1 MQTSL
6 FIKTLSLAILCS
18 LTCHKGLSQTCYSI
32 VSETPEDSIFCAKH
46 CPFYDFSTQEEL
58 YGTTIPEQLVE
69 RKNGRMEDLV
79 EETNNVVYT
88 GIEDHVLYLFVVVDS
103 VGVTRGL
110 IVMNCTERKD
120 EKLFLANRAFEY
132 LKGIE
137 FIPARLRGIAIP
149 YGFSLAIGI
158 RRNSNQ
164 DTIPQSKPSTRE
176 VFGQGPKH
184 LPYYEGGYDKMYE
197 FLFSNIDL
205 SGIDSSAYDGR
216 RIFVGFIIDTL
227 GNTHDHRI
235 MKGSAGQRCDE
246 ALIEACKLLHFHPAI
261 GYDDKPQSCE
271 FSIPFRFGQEQD
283 SESNCFFR
291 RLFKKKSPRTKCAT
305 ETTI

>member
-1 MQTSL
+1 MKTKLLSMMLLLSYSVAL
-6 FIKTLSLAILCS
+6 FAQS
-18 LTCHKGLSQTCYSI
+18 
-32 VSETPEDSIFCAKH
+32 SE
-46 CPFYDFSTQEEL
+46 
-58 YGTTIPEQLVE
+58 
-69 RKNGRMEDLV
+69 
-79 EETNNVVYT
+79 
-88 GIEDHVLYLFVVVDS
+88 
-103 VGVTRGL
+103 
-110 IVMNCTERKD
+110 
-120 EKLFLANRAFEY
+120 
-132 LKGIE
+132 
-137 FIPARLRGIAIP
+137 
-149 YGFSLAIGI
+149 
-158 RRNSNQ
+158 
-164 DTIPQSKPSTRE
+164 TRE
-176 VFGQGPKH
+176 VFGHEPKH